1 MKAKARAEAD
11 FLFLASGTIGDF
23 LRTVALAREMVARRH
38 RVIILGSREF
48 APFATRHAIPYLP
61 LPESQYARQKT
72 FADGIWRNN
81 ASSIEI
87 WMRHVVLPSIEQEM
101 EAVTRLVSA
110 DTCVV
115 LSHMNLGARLV
126 LECLRTRFAVLY
138 YHPFALREPAGE
150 VTRRSNSIVGEVNRF
165 RVSLGLAP
173 IAALYPQWIASPT
186 ANLCLFPRWIVP
198 PAAYLPPALSFAGFP
213 IASSVA
219 TRAGESDASAIEA
232 DLRQNR
238 DGAVHLFLTGTTGT
252 LLKNVD
258 AYLDVAMDVVSRR
271 GEVGIFVES
280 SSAHPLCKLGKS
292 FYYIGFTPLAE
303 LLPHV
308 DTVTHH
314 GGIGTLA
321 DSLAAG
327 LPQVIVPVNADQP
340 HNARTLRE
348 MGVAV
353 IVEPHA
359 VDQRS
364 LDEALDRIL
373 RPEVRE
379 QCRSVARTHRGDFD
393 GVEQACRWFEAL
405 AGITLV

>member
-1 MKAKARAEAD
+1 MKAEARAAD
-11 FLFLASGTIGDF
+11 LLFLASGTIGDF

-38 RVIILGSREF
+38 RVTILGSREL
-48 APFATRHAIPYLP
+48 APLVTRHAIPYVP
-61 LPESQYARQKT
+61 LPESQYARQES

-81 ASSIEI
+81 ASSIET

-101 EAVTRLVSA
+101 EVVSRLVSA

-115 LSHMNLGARLV
+115 LSHLNLGARLV

-150 VTRRSNSIVGEVNRF
+150 VTRRSNSIVGEVNQF

-173 IAALYPQWIASPT
+173 IPALYPHWIASPT

-198 PAAYLPPALSFAGFP
+198 PVAYLPPELSFAGFP
-213 IASSVA
+213 ITSSIA
-219 TRAGESDASAIEA
+219 TGAGESNVSAIET
-232 DLRQNR
+232 DLRQKR
-238 DGAVHLFLTGTTGT
+238 DSVVHLFLTGTTGT
-252 LLKNVD
+252 LLKNVN

-271 GEVGIFVES
+271 GEVGIFVDS
-280 SSAHPLCKLGKS
+280 SSAHPLCKLGQS
-292 FYYIGFTPLAE
+292 FYYVGFTPLAE
-303 LLPHV
+303 LLPYV

-348 MGVAV
+348 MRVAV

-359 VDQRS
+359 VNQRN
-364 LDEALDRIL
+364 LDEALDRVL
-373 RPEVRE
+373 QPEVRE

-393 GVEQACRWFEAL
+393 GVEQACRRLEAI
-405 AGITLV
+405 AGITRV